1 MSKGRKSRKNTIS
14 RWKSEQKTEENQEKP
29 KRILH
34 SKKKSPVLK
43 SQEPDKMHDARK
55 KIRKTGRK
63 TKTKPLRQILV
74 RF

>member
-34 SKKKSPVLK
+34 SKKKK
-43 SQEPDKMHDARK
+43 SGSEISGTGQNARCKK

>member
-34 SKKKSPVLK
+34 SKKKK
-43 SQEPDKMHDARK
+43 SGSEISGTGQNAWCK
-55 KIRKTGRK
+55 K
-63 TKTKPLRQILV
+63 
-74 RF
+74 

>member
-1 MSKGRKSRKNTIS
+1 VPGGLNKIKRGCC
-14 RWKSEQKTEENQEKP
+14 KTSLAKEKP

-34 SKKKSPVLK
+34 SKKKK
-43 SQEPDKMHDARK
+43 SGSEISGTGQNAWCKK

-63 TKTKPLRQILV
+63 TKTIPLRQILV